1 MKTLRDTI
9 RRLRSHREERRR
21 IIETQGIFAAI
32 RAQKG
37 FVLVI
42 VLLICA
48 MLITVS
54 GEFLIGA
61 QNNISYMSNFKGEAQ
76 ALELARSGVD
86 MACFLLDQDKAGRTG
101 SFAQGYNTSASVDS
115 YRDLWAA
122 DFPEVPL
129 ENGTV
134 KIVIRD
140 EQSKINASILANEF
154 GESRY
159 YPIAKRLFE
168 SMGFLPDICDAI
180 RDWVDPDS
188 TKSPYGAETFDYYS
202 TLPKPRSA
210 KNGPLD
216 SIDELLM
223 IKGITPQIYYG
234 LGGGN
239 PSLDRDP
246 VPDNMFIMPLN
257 LDPSQNAD
265 TTVDMATV
273 KIGREKSRAL
283 YDYFRAH
290 GSVEF
295 DGALNKINVNT
306 ASFRV
311 LSALTANMSDA
322 TVTEFI
328 RTRILHPFA
337 SVDEAAKALGVTGDD
352 VTKYLSVSSDLFSIR
367 ATGSFAGQTVTVTA
381 VYSRADKRYRY
392 YGIQ

>member
-1 MKTLRDTI
+1 MKTLRDAI
-9 RRLRSHREERRR
+9 RLLRERREERRR
-21 IIETQGIFAAI
+21 LIEARGIFAALK
-32 RAQKG
+32 AQRG

-61 QNNISYMSNFKGEAQ
+61 QNNISYMSNVKGEAQ
-76 ALELARSGVD
+76 ALELARSGVE
-86 MACFLLDQDKAGRTG
+86 MACFLLDQDRAGRTG
-101 SFAQGYNTSASVDS
+101 SFAQGYNTSAAVDS

-134 KIVIRD
+134 KLVIRD
-140 EQSKINASILANEF
+140 EQSKINASNLANEA
-154 GESRY
+154 GTTMSYR
-159 YPIAKRLFE
+159 IARQLLE
-168 SMGFLPDICDAI
+168 SMGFQPDICDCLT
-180 RDWVDPDS
+180 DWVDPDS
-188 TKSPYGAETFDYYS
+188 ARRPYGAETFDYYS

-216 SIDELLM
+216 SIDEMLM

-239 PSLDRDP
+239 PSLDRDT
-246 VPDNMFIMPLN
+246 VPDNMFVMPLN

-273 KIGREKSRAL
+273 KIGREKSRAFP
-283 YDYFRAH
+283 DYFRAH
-290 GSVEF
+290 GAAEYN
-295 DGALNKINVNT
+295 GELNKINVNT

-337 SVDEAAKALGVTGDD
+337 SGDEAAKALGITGDD
-352 VTKYLSVSSDLFSIR
+352 VKQYISVSSNLFSIK
-367 ATGSFAGQTVTVTA
+367 ATGAFAGQTVTVTA
-381 VYSRADKRYRY
+381 VYNRADKRYCY

>member
-21 IIETQGIFAAI
+21 IIETQGIFAAV

-101 SFAQGYNTSASVDS
+101 SFAQGYNTAASVDS

-159 YPIAKRLFE
+159 YPIAKRLLE

-223 IKGITPQIYYG
+223 IKGITPQ
-234 LGGGN
+234 L
-239 PSLDRDP
+239 
-246 VPDNMFIMPLN
+246 
-257 LDPSQNAD
+257 
-265 TTVDMATV
+265 
-273 KIGREKSRAL
+273 
-283 YDYFRAH
+283 
-290 GSVEF
+290 
-295 DGALNKINVNT
+295 
-306 ASFRV
+306 
-311 LSALTANMSDA
+311 
-322 TVTEFI
+322 
-328 RTRILHPFA
+328 
-337 SVDEAAKALGVTGDD
+337 
-352 VTKYLSVSSDLFSIR
+352 
-367 ATGSFAGQTVTVTA
+367 
-381 VYSRADKRYRY
+381 
-392 YGIQ
+392 